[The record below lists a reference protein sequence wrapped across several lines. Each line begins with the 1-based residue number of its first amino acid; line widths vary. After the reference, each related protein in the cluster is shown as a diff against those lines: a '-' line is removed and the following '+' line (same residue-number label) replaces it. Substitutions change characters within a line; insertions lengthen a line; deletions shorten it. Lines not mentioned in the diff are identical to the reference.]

1 MRQNDLY
8 EQKRRWQRIF
18 LFFFLLFLT
27 GVLIPGGCAS
37 EGKKSQSGKKGDPRD
52 PSAQVLQTEA
62 SGEVTYG
69 NDLVVLDASHTADGY
84 VMICYNGSNEKV
96 KLQVTSPDGTEYTY
110 PVTVVGDYAVYPLPG
125 GNGSYKVSGITDGCS
140 LTAVCLEEAFCFQK
154 LVSFADGHG
163 VDTEIGC
170 HLADGRKR
178 FPRLKFPSPDSFDNL
193 VAQLK
198 VDRDFGLHVDL
209 DDHISASPF
218 CEI

>member
-1 MRQNDLY
+1 MPWNFASALKNFQFIC
-8 EQKRRWQRIF
+8 Q
-18 LFFFLLFLT
+18 LF
-27 GVLIPGGCAS
+27 
-37 EGKKSQSGKKGDPRD
+37 
-52 PSAQVLQTEA
+52 
-62 SGEVTYG
+62 
-69 NDLVVLDASHTADGY
+69 
-84 VMICYNGSNEKV
+84 V
-96 KLQVTSPDGTEYTY
+96 K
-110 PVTVVGDYAVYPLPG
+110 AVILWSRG
-125 GNGSYKVSGITDGCS
+125 SGITDGCS
-140 LTAVCLEEAFCFQK
+140 LTAVCLEKALCFQK

-178 FPRLKFPSPDSFDNL
+178 FPRLKLPSPDSFDNL